1 MNETKPKESEERVRE
16 GEGFK
21 YTYSAREQEEIRRI
35 RKKYISGEAESDEE
49 KMERLRRLD
58 ASVTRKGTMLSLI
71 VGIIGA
77 LILGTGMSVVMTDL
91 GNLFGSSVFALVIG
105 ILLGLIGAVGVAL
118 AYPAYTFI
126 TKKERQRIAP
136 EILRLSEELTK

>member
-1 MNETKPKESEERVRE
+1 MEQNNKN
-16 GEGFK
+16 GFS

-35 RKKYISGEAESDEE
+35 RKKYVSNEAESKED

-58 ASVTRKGTMLSLI
+58 AGVTTKGTALSLI

-77 LILGTGMSVVMTDL
+77 LILGTGMSFVMTDL
-91 GNLFGSSVFALVIG
+91 GNVFESKVLAMVIG
-105 ILLGLIGAVGVAL
+105 ILMGLVGAVGVAL
-118 AYPAYTFI
+118 AYPLYNFI

-136 EILRLSEELTK
+136 EILRLTEELTK